1 MRYYQYQ
8 FCQGQRVDSEM
19 QKTSKIVY
27 VIMWLLSFLFLAFLA
42 ERKGQI
48 VGVSSDEDGTS
59 EWVKLSDVA
68 NVFCNNERLA

>member
-1 MRYYQYQ
+1 MRYYQHQ

-59 EWVKLSDVA
+59 EQEIIIFIRDG
-68 NVFCNNERLA
+68 